1 MGGEWEMLDIQMTW
15 ERETKRDEK
24 RILELS
30 QEQKEIW
37 RCTVSLCPIQET
49 SIILVTSSSLPSLYC
64 LCLVHQSVHMSTH
77 VCFCFVV
84 WMTVVLCFML
94 KRKTW
99 LKHYLLAI
107 HPWFSL
113 SCTVVTDLSCPAPL
127 ARSQV
132 QQERPCWKLFF
143 RGASC
148 FLVLRQISW

>member
-1 MGGEWEMLDIQMTW
+1 MLGIQMTW
-15 ERETKRDEK
+15 ERETKREGK
-24 RILELS
+24 WISELS
-30 QEQKEIW
+30 QGQRKLW
-37 RCTVSLCPIQET
+37 DVLLSLWPLQET
-49 SIILVTSSSLPSLYC
+49 PLVLVISSSLPSLYC

-99 LKHYLLAI
+99 LKLYLLAI

-113 SCTVVTDLSCPAPL
+113 SCTVVADLSCPAPL